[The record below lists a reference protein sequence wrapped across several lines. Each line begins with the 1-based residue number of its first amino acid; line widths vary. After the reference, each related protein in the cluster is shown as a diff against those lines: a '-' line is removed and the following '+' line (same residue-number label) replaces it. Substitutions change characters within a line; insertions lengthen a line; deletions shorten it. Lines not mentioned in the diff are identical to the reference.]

1 MDRTVLHIDM
11 DAFFASVEQKR
22 NPDLLGRPVIVG
34 GVSSQRGVVSAA
46 SYEARRFGIRAGMP
60 VWEARRC
67 CPHGVFVPC
76 DMDAYAQEGEHALH
90 IYRRFTPCVE
100 PLSIDEAFLDVTG
113 SLRMFGGIESIGGR
127 IKQAVRDELHLTASV
142 GIAPNRL
149 LAKMASDWDKPDG
162 LAVVRPEDLPHILDG
177 LLVSALWGVG
187 PATSARLERMGVRSI
202 ADLRR
207 IPALLLEREF
217 GASGRRLYDGARGID
232 RDPVKPQDLA
242 QAGPPGARD
251 SKSMSHEVTLERDT
265 SDRERLVLHLLA
277 LSDRVACRLRR
288 HGCKARTV
296 TLKLR
301 FSNMHSITRQ
311 CRLAEPT
318 DMEDVLFRES
328 SRLLRH
334 GDLDGRRIRLIG
346 VAASN
351 LVRGPVYR
359 QMSLF
364 EARSRSIMRLAQAR
378 DRVRD
383 RYGDAAIVPASLV
396 SFG

>member
-11 DAFFASVEQKR
+11 DAFFAAVEQKR

-60 VWEARRC
+60 VAEARRR
-67 CPHGVFVPC
+67 CPRGVFMPC
-76 DMDAYAQEGEHALH
+76 DMEAYAEEGERALRV
-90 IYRRFTPCVE
+90 YRRFTPCVE

-113 SLRMFGGIESIGGR
+113 SLRMFGGSESIGAR
-127 IKQAVRDELHLTASV
+127 VKQAIRDELHLTASV

-162 LAVVRPEDLPHILDG
+162 LAVVRPEDLPHILDD
-177 LLVSALWGVG
+177 LPVWALWGVG
-187 PATSARLERMGVRSI
+187 PATAARLERMGVRSI

-217 GASGRRLYDGARGID
+217 GAAGRRLYDGARGID
-232 RDPVKPQDLA
+232 RDPVKPQDP
-242 QAGPPGARD
+242 AGAGSHGLRD

-265 SDRERLVLHLLA
+265 SDRERLILHLLA
-277 LSDRVACRLRR
+277 LSDGVAYRLRR
-288 HGCKARTV
+288 HGYKARTV

-301 FSNMHSITRQ
+301 FSNMHCITRQ
-311 CRLAEPT
+311 CRLIEPT
-318 DMEDVLFRES
+318 DLEDALFRES
-328 SRLLRH
+328 SRLLRR
-334 GDLDGRRIRLIG
+334 GDFGGRRVRLIG
-346 VAASN
+346 VAASG
-351 LVRGPVYR
+351 LVRGPVHR

-364 EARSRSIMRLAQAR
+364 ETGSPTVARVAQAR
-378 DRVRD
+378 DRIRD
-383 RYGDAAIVPASLV
+383 RYGDAAVVPASLV